1 MNVSGGDVTEYI
13 VSGLMPST
21 AYSVQ
26 VAAVNSAGAGP
37 YTSPLMI
44 ETPYN
49 SKHINYTA
57 PGLNPMCFSMA
68 DVYLSLNG
76 SIIPNHGYV
85 VISDIGTAGDDTALL
100 CITNHPPPTGSS
112 HSGGDWFGPDGTA
125 VHRTNNAVP
134 GLRRNRGPTVVR
146 LYRDTA
152 TGPPAEGIYYCQIRD
167 STDTLQT
174 LHVGLYDSGGGNK
187 SWEHYNENI
196 FMHAFQEPSQYLVV

>member
-57 PGLNPMCFSMA
+57 PGLNPM
-68 DVYLSLNG
+68 
-76 SIIPNHGYV
+76 
-85 VISDIGTAGDDTALL
+85 
-100 CITNHPPPTGSS
+100 
-112 HSGGDWFGPDGTA
+112 
-125 VHRTNNAVP
+125 
-134 GLRRNRGPTVVR
+134 
-146 LYRDTA
+146 
-152 TGPPAEGIYYCQIRD
+152 
-167 STDTLQT
+167 
-174 LHVGLYDSGGGNK
+174 
-187 SWEHYNENI
+187 
-196 FMHAFQEPSQYLVV
+196 